1 VRHPLLSTCGI
12 AFGALG
18 GSCDPTYLLCVSVTS
33 CSDESPLG
41 GVRFRVTS
49 GRHHIDTFETESDG
63 GLCFAD
69 IGDGPPCPLT
79 VRYEKAGFETKVQ
92 ELRDLKSGTL
102 PPVCLEPCAR
112 SAAPSVDAGGADAC
126 VAADVGSTD
135 AGARD

>member
-1 VRHPLLSTCGI
+1 VI
-12 AFGALG
+12 AFGASV

-33 CSDESPLG
+33 CKDDAPLDAA
-41 GVRFRVTS
+41 RFSVSSNNEGPDSFHTK
-49 GRHHIDTFETESDG
+49 SDG
-63 GLCFAD
+63 RLCIAD
-69 IGDGPPCPLT
+69 IGDRPPSPLT